1 MAKGDLIKVAGYT
14 KKVVYNGNIEYR
26 PFSPDLVGNQQTN
39 RTVDGDES
47 TSIFTLG
54 NFSIRVND
62 SDGLATSFT
71 KKPFTDFYDLTKLNV
86 KENIDTLIK
95 NNVNLKLNIDYTNI
109 NNFAYF
115 GSANEF
121 IRVSLENII
130 STWPASIYVSIL
142 NRPTTGYTAENYV
155 YDSLT
160 NTSTFSIPT
169 ESIDNKYELIY
180 NTSGDIVDTFSSE
193 NKLRNLIVNHKSYVV
208 YYNDIEYKLLNF
220 TGSKPPTNYNINL
233 TVEGAPFGTTGSTG
247 LFETFHVKPNKL
259 KLDEFFNGLSVFES
273 NLLNRQIIPQ
283 YTSTFKYKQK
293 LDNGIVINGLETL
306 TWTTSDGYNLD
317 FDNSN
322 YLDYVDKLIRISE
335 NSDNISSDLI
345 SRFLVSE
352 SITNFDT
359 IPRLDGT
366 SDFSESQK
374 MQKILRI
381 YGREF
386 DEVKLWIDGIK
397 TSNRITYDKLGNA
410 PDQMVKDLAYT
421 MGWEL
426 SNSFI
431 NNDLLSHYVESNK
444 TSYSGHSVG
453 LTPQEI
459 ETEMWRRLILNTS
472 FLFKSKGSRKAIEF
486 FMKFIGSP
494 KGLIDLN
501 EYVYRVKDKIDMDI
515 FYKVLEYYGL
525 GVDISNYS
533 IDADGYP
540 RLQTDT
546 LSNNFKYFQSKGGWY
561 KESYGDN
568 SSEHELKGNNPHI
581 GPYDGGTDYFNQLT
595 NLIPE
600 LSIGFSSFTINNDVN
615 VTGTTNI
622 FYNYNKGV
630 VNDSGNNNILSTN
643 ASWIV
648 NYTFG
653 NIWVLGNNVI
663 LGDYTAQVK
672 IGSFIASTYIDEFS
686 NQHTIIYPV
695 LSSSY
700 DGTNTTIVPDW
711 NTHGFRPIVS
721 SSGVITITGQIVR
734 LYSESSYINITNKDN
749 LPIDDLVKTAVTIQD
764 GINNARETKCGCKYG
779 KDDMLSI
786 CIDAKPIILSGC
798 DDELSTKTYIS
809 SGPQLSG
816 TPYIW
821 LYSKK
826 AYYDDNT
833 EITGITIDTIFRNQ
847 ECCKK
852 DGGFSYLHELYDTE
866 YNSDTKLYQSIYRT
880 KGYVCSKSEG
890 VIKNLEKSG
899 CGCFL
904 TCKWRLT
911 HTNNTGTDFDKQGI
925 QITDITFIY
934 DKKIYLKFISPK
946 NSWGTDANT
955 STEYKVANPSDS
967 CFCPLNISTP
977 EWIDDGGNNVGYAC
991 RVKPEY
997 ENLNQ
1002 DSVLNTYKEL
1012 IKKLYNKSIGKAPC
1026 I

>member
-1 MAKGDLIKVAGYT
+1 MPNKVFVSPGVYTSEKDLSYVT
-14 KKVVYNGNIEYR
+14 KSIGVTTLG
-26 PFSPDLVGNQQTN
+26 LVGETTKGPAFQPIFVQDWGEFVNFFGERNASKNKNTN
-39 RTVDGDES
+39 
-47 TSIFTLG
+47 
-54 NFSIRVND
+54 
-62 SDGLATSFT
+62 
-71 KKPFTDFYDLTKLNV
+71 Y
-86 KENIDTLIK
+86 
-95 NNVNLKLNIDYTNI
+95 
-109 NNFAYF
+109 
-115 GSANEF
+115 AN
-121 IRVSLENII
+121 
-130 STWPASIYVSIL
+130 
-142 NRPTTGYTAENYV
+142 
-155 YDSLT
+155 
-160 NTSTFSIPT
+160 
-169 ESIDNKYELIY
+169 YELPYVAKEYLNQSNQLFI
-180 NTSGDIVDTFSSE
+180 TRVLGLSGYDAGKAWAITLDADIDVDTIQSTPSGVSVTSS
-193 NKLRNLIVNHKSYVV
+193 
-208 YYNDIEYKLLNF
+208 
-220 TGSKPPTNYNINL
+220 
-233 TVEGAPFGTTGSTG
+233 
-247 LFETFHVKPNKL
+247 
-259 KLDEFFNGLSVFES
+259 
-273 NLLNRQIIPQ
+273 
-283 YTSTFKYKQK
+283 
-293 LDNGIVINGLETL
+293 
-306 TWTTSDGYNLD
+306 
-317 FDNSN
+317 
-322 YLDYVDKLIRISE
+322 
-335 NSDNISSDLI
+335 
-345 SRFLVSE
+345 
-352 SITNFDT
+352 
-359 IPRLDGT
+359 
-366 SDFSESQK
+366 
-374 MQKILRI
+374 
-381 YGREF
+381 
-386 DEVKLWIDGIK
+386 
-397 TSNRITYDKLGNA
+397 
-410 PDQMVKDLAYT
+410 
-421 MGWEL
+421 
-426 SNSFI
+426 
-431 NNDLLSHYVESNK
+431 
-444 TSYSGHSVG
+444 
-453 LTPQEI
+453 
-459 ETEMWRRLILNTS
+459 
-472 FLFKSKGSRKAIEF
+472 
-486 FMKFIGSP
+486 
-494 KGLIDLN
+494 
-501 EYVYRVKDKIDMDI
+501 
-515 FYKVLEYYGL
+515 
-525 GVDISNYS
+525 
-533 IDADGYP
+533 
-540 RLQTDT
+540 
-546 LSNNFKYFQSKGGWY
+546 
-561 KESYGDN
+561 
-568 SSEHELKGNNPHI
+568 
-581 GPYDGGTDYFNQLT
+581 
-595 NLIPE
+595 
-600 LSIGFSSFTINNDVN
+600 
-615 VTGTTNI
+615 
-622 FYNYNKGV
+622 
-630 VNDSGNNNILSTN
+630 

-711 NTHGFRPIVS
+711 NAHGFRPIVS

-833 EITGITIDTIFRNQ
+833 EITGVTIDTIFRNQ

-852 DGGFSYLHELYDTE
+852 DGGFSYLHELYDTK

-911 HTNNTGTDFDKQGI
+911 HTNNNGIGFDKEGI

-1002 DSVLNTYKEL
+1002 TDVLNTYKEL
-1012 IKKLYNKSIGKAPC
+1012 ITKLYNKSIGKAPC